1 MKKVVLILIVVVLIG
16 GYTYYRNLVTSPKY
30 SLLQAHEAM
39 QDHDMAAFEKYV
51 NIESITT
58 DLVNDMSQQKS
69 LISLLNPGSLVLKQA
84 IQFMKPQLA
93 SVARKEVQK
102 YVETGS
108 FAKDTS
114 REKKVDVSLN
124 GLWNK
129 VVSDSSQFKGVQ
141 YTREEGETAFV
152 GLEFTQP
159 RYDTTFVLEVKMQNQ
174 GDYWQATEIT
184 NTSDIFKGVARL
196 QKQQLQKK
204 LLD

>member
-1 MKKVVLILIVVVLIG
+1 MKKVVLILVVVVLIG

-69 LISLLNPGSLVLKQA
+69 LISLLNPGSMVLKQA
-84 IQFMKPQLA
+84 MQFMKPQLA

-108 FAKDTS
+108 FAKDPT
-114 REKKVDVSLN
+114 RQKKVDVSLN

-184 NTSDIFKGVARL
+184 NTSDIFKGIARL
-196 QKQQLQKK
+196 QKQKLQKK

>member
-1 MKKVVLILIVVVLIG
+1 MKKFLLFLIVVAVIG

-39 QDHDMAAFEKYV
+39 QDHDMVAFEKYV

-69 LISLLNPGSLVLKQA
+69 LINLLNPGSLVLKQA

-108 FAKDTS
+108 FAKDPS
-114 REKKVDVSLN
+114 CEKKWMS
-124 GLWNK
+124 
-129 VVSDSSQFKGVQ
+129 
-141 YTREEGETAFV
+141 R
-152 GLEFTQP
+152 
-159 RYDTTFVLEVKMQNQ
+159 
-174 GDYWQATEIT
+174 
-184 NTSDIFKGVARL
+184 
-196 QKQQLQKK
+196 
-204 LLD
+204 

>member
-1 MKKVVLILIVVVLIG
+1 MKKFLLLLLVVALIG
-16 GYTYYRNLVTSPKY
+16 GYTYYRNLVSSPKY
-30 SLLQAHEAM
+30 ALLQAHEAM

-58 DLVNDMSQQKS
+58 NLINDMSQQKS
-69 LISLLNPGSLVLKQA
+69 LIGVLNPSSMVLKQA
-84 IQFMKPQLA
+84 LQFMKPQLA
-93 SVARKEVQK
+93 GVARKEVQK

-108 FAKDTS
+108 FAKDPNQQ
-114 REKKVDVSLN
+114 KKVDISLN

-129 VVSDSSQFKGVQ
+129 VVSDSSEFEGVK

-184 NTSDIFKGVARL
+184 NTSDIFKGIARL
-196 QKQQLQKK
+196 QKQKLQKK